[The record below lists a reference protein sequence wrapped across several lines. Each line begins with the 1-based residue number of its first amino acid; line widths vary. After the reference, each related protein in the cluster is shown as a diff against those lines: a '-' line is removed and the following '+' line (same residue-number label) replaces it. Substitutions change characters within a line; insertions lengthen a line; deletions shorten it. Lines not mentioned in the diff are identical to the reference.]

1 MLMPLD
7 TLRIRG
13 NPNIGVYIFA
23 NNKVALVPK
32 GTESEVK
39 RKISDTLN
47 VEVKEL
53 RDVGLNVHVVHTV
66 FTALGNIILA
76 NDKAVMF
83 HKEIEDHELER
94 MVRILDVNRF
104 RKGSIAGIP
113 TVGSVAVITDKGGV
127 VHPDVSDDELEG
139 LSEFFGVPLDVGTV
153 NFGVAFI
160 KTGLV
165 ANNYGALV
173 GEKTTGPEIMRIMK
187 ALNMR

>member
-1 MLMPLD
+1 
-7 TLRIRG
+7 
-13 NPNIGVYIFA
+13 
-23 NNKVALVPK
+23 
-32 GTESEVK
+32 
-39 RKISDTLN
+39 
-47 VEVKEL
+47 
-53 RDVGLNVHVVHTV
+53 
-66 FTALGNIILA
+66 
-76 NDKAVMF
+76 MF
-83 HKEIEDHELER
+83 HKEIEDHEIER
-94 MVRILDVNRF
+94 MVRVLNVSKF

-139 LSEFFGVPLDVGTV
+139 LSKFFEVPLDVGTV

-173 GEKTTGPEIMRIMK
+173 GERTTGPEIMRIMK